1 LALFVKAKV
10 ACLMHFPYIGVP
22 INASPDVPAPYAGL
36 GDILVLQK
44 SYAEAAQAYQSFL
57 DKLQNEKLKANP
69 SEIIVYEKDYQQRL
83 QKVLSHLNP
92 GELPRQKFIS
102 ANVITQSLTI
112 KPKKPLFR
120 GLGLAPRTEPS
131 INIQILFEFNSDGIK
146 KDSLDQ
152 VAEIAKALNSKKLQ
166 NARILIEGHTDDT
179 GADAYNLSLS
189 QRRAKAVQ
197 ELLINRFGIDAS
209 RSSAKGLGEKSPIAS
224 NQSVAGRALNRRVT
238 FVNLSYP

>member
-1 LALFVKAKV
+1 
-10 ACLMHFPYIGVP
+10 M
-22 INASPDVPAPYAGL
+22 
-36 GDILVLQK
+36 
-44 SYAEAAQAYQSFL
+44 
-57 DKLQNEKLKANP
+57 
-69 SEIIVYEKDYQQRL
+69 
-83 QKVLSHLNP
+83 
-92 GELPRQKFIS
+92 
-102 ANVITQSLTI
+102 
-112 KPKKPLFR
+112 
-120 GLGLAPRTEPS
+120 GLAPRTEPS
-131 INIQILFEFNSDGIK
+131 INIQILFEFNSDEIK
-146 KDSLDQ
+146 KDLLDQ